1 MIKND
6 YQFKI
11 YFYNYLA
18 LVYLDPEVEI
28 IDKYEECLKKYLM
41 YHGYKSFIRDD
52 NGAIKSYV
60 YNDLNVLMEFYLK
73 YGEI

>member
-18 LVYLDPEVEI
+18 LTYLDPEAEI
-28 IDKYEECLKKYLM
+28 IDKLEEALKNYLM

-52 NGAIKSYV
+52 NCVLKSYV
-60 YNDLNVLMEFYLK
+60 YHDLNELMEFYLK

>member
-18 LVYLDPEVEI
+18 LTYLDPEAAI
-28 IDKYEECLKKYLM
+28 IDKLEASLKNYLM

-52 NGAIKSYV
+52 NCVLKSHDKH
-60 YNDLNVLMEFYLK
+60 NFLK
-73 YGEI
+73 HNYHP